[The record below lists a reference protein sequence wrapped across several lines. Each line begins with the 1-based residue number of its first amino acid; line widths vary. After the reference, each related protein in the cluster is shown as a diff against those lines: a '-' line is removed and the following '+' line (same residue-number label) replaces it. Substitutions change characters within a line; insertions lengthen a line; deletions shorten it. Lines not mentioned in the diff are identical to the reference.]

1 MIGQTLSHYRILE
14 KIGAGGM
21 GVVYRAH
28 DERLDRDVA
37 LKVLPPGTLADEAAR
52 KCFRK
57 EALTL
62 SRLNHPNIETVHD
75 FDTQDGVDLLVME
88 HIAGVTLD
96 KKLAGGALPE
106 KDISRLGVQLA
117 EGLAA
122 AHQQGI
128 VHLDLKPSNLL
139 VTGDGRLK
147 ILDFGIAKLLHPIS
161 EAVATASLTEAQ
173 PVAGTLPYMAPE
185 QLRGEKIDPRSD
197 IWSAGAVLYEMAA
210 GRRPFREQVTAKLI
224 DAILH
229 QAPVPPRSVNARVSA
244 ELERIILKCLEKD
257 PEDRYQSARE
267 LSVDLRRLGAP
278 ASAPAISRQS
288 VLAQRWPLAASVAAI
303 ALLAVLV
310 LGFNLGGWRSR
321 ALRGA
326 GVGRIESLAVLPL
339 QNLSGDPAQE
349 YFADGMTEELT
360 AEVAQLSALRVISRT
375 SVMQYKGGKKPLRQI
390 ARELNVDAVVEGSVQ
405 RSGNRVRV
413 IAQLIYAPTD
423 RHLWARTYERDL
435 RDVLALQDEVA
446 QAIAREVGGQL
457 NPRQQAIVSVARR
470 VNPEAYESY
479 LRGRSYLSS
488 GSSSDLQKSIDY
500 FNQAIKLDS
509 DYAPSYSALAS
520 AYYFLGFFNLLSPNV
535 AFGKMKDAAL
545 RALERDDTVSGGH
558 DALGLVKLHYEWD
571 WEGAEKEFKR
581 ALELN
586 PNDADTRHDYAHFL
600 MAVGRL
606 DESVAESNRA
616 VELDPVD
623 TDLAACLCWH
633 RYAARQYPEAIAQ
646 ALKTIQ
652 LEPNEDWTHIILG
665 WNYEQVLK
673 FDEAIQEFQTAL
685 KLSGGSEFALAALG
699 HAFAASGRKQQAEEV
714 LAKLREQA
722 QHGYVS
728 AFDMAVIYTGLN
740 NKERAFEWLQK
751 AVDERS
757 SFLIYSRWEPRLDP
771 LRSDPR
777 FQSVLHRMGLPT

>member
-52 KCFRK
+52 KRFRK

-75 FDTQDGVDLLVME
+75 FDTQEGVDFLVME
-88 HIAGVTLD
+88 HIVGVTLD
-96 KKLAGGALPE
+96 KKLAGGGLPE
-106 KDISRLGVQLA
+106 KEISRLGVQLA

-128 VHLDLKPSNLL
+128 VHRDLKPSNLL
-139 VTGDGRLK
+139 ITEDGRLK

-161 EAVATASLTEAQ
+161 ETAATASLTEAQQ
-173 PVAGTLPYMAPE
+173 PVAGTLPYMPPE
-185 QLRGEKIDPRSD
+185 QLLGEKVDVRSD

-210 GRRPFREQVTAKLI
+210 GRQAFREQVTAKLI

-229 QAPVPPRSVNARVSA
+229 QVPAPPRSVNAKASP

-267 LSVDLRRLGAP
+267 LSVDLRRVGAP
-278 ASAPAISRQS
+278 STISRVSRQS
-288 VLAQRWPLAASVAAI
+288 ALAQRWPLTASAALVAV
-303 ALLAVLV
+303 LAVL
-310 LGFNLGGWRSR
+310 LGFNVGGWRSQL
-321 ALRGA
+321 LRGA

-339 QNLSGDPAQE
+339 QNLSGDPGQE

-360 AEVAQLSALRVISRT
+360 AEVAQLSTLRVISRT
-375 SVMQYKGGKKPLRQI
+375 SVMQYKAGKKPLPQI

-405 RSGNRVRV
+405 RSGDRVRI

-435 RDVLALQDEVA
+435 HDVLALQDEVA
-446 QAIAREVGGQL
+446 QAIAREVGGRL
-457 NPRQQAIVSVARR
+457 NPQQQVHVAAARR

-488 GSSSDLQKSIDY
+488 GTISDLQKSIDY
-500 FNQAIKLDS
+500 FNQAIKLDP
-509 DYAPSYSALAS
+509 DYAPSYAALAG
-520 AYYFLGFFNLLSPNV
+520 AYYFLGFFNVLSPNV
-535 AFGKMKDAAL
+535 AFGKMKEAAL

-571 WEGAEKEFKR
+571 WDGAEKEFKR

-600 MAVGRL
+600 MAMGRL

-623 TDLAACLCWH
+623 SDLAACLCWH
-633 RYAARQYPEAIAQ
+633 RYAARQYPEAIVQ

-652 LEPNEDWTHIILG
+652 LEPEEDWTHIILG
-665 WNYEQVLK
+665 WNYEQVSK

-685 KLSGGSEFALAALG
+685 KLSGGGEFALAALG
-699 HAFAASGRKQQAEEV
+699 HAFAASGRKQQAHEV
-714 LAKLREQA
+714 LAKLKEQS

-728 AFDMAVIYTGLN
+728 AFDMAIIYTGLGD
-740 NKERAFEWLQK
+740 KEKAFQWLQK
-751 AVDERS
+751 AVEERS

-777 FQSVLHRMGLPT
+777 FPAVLHRIGLPT